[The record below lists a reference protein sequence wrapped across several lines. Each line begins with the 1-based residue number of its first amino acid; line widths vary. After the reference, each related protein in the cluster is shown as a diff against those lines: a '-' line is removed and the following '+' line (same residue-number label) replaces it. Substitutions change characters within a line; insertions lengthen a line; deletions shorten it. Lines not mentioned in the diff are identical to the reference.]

1 MLGTGTYGSEYSQ
14 IQKYHRYSRFF
25 VTTCDNIPLT
35 PSVFINMLG
44 SMGCYHY
51 TYGIL
56 VVPQHVA
63 IVPDRHQ
70 VAHDLRKKNTPE
82 MDEET
87 TFFQANHPVSRD
99 GTIYIYIYIYIYI
112 CIHTHMQIYGNIW
125 KYIYICV
132 CVCVCITLC
141 CTHVSKDFSI

>member
-99 GTIYIYIYIYIYI
+99 GTIYIYIYMY
-112 CIHTHMQIYGNIW
+112 THAYAHG
-125 KYIYICV
+125 YASACV
-132 CVCVCITLC
+132 CVM
-141 CTHVSKDFSI
+141 HVHPSFII